1 MKVQENRATFH
12 DLPLRS
18 WTNM

>member
-1 MKVQENRATFH
+1 MKVQENRAAFH